1 MESAF
6 TQYVSAVVALNAKYF
21 SRRRSVVQRQAL
33 SDRHAARDEPAEAR
47 WYGEGGNFE
56 TAAARQGK

>member
-1 MESAF
+1 MESSF

-21 SRRRSVVQRQAL
+21 SHRRSAAQRQAL
-33 SDRHAARDEPAEAR
+33 ANRHAARDEPAESR

-56 TAAARQGK
+56 SAAARQGK